1 MSKIGKKILTIP
13 SGVEISTNENEVITK
28 GPKGTL
34 TSLLPRGFKVVINEG
49 KLTVTPPEKI
59 DHLKRA
65 L

>member
-13 SGVEISTNENEVITK
+13 SGVEVTTNETQAVVK

-34 TSLLPRGFKVVINEG
+34 TSLLPRSFKVVIDG
-49 KLTVTPPEKI
+49 DKLTVTPPEKI